1 MMNQSLFNKEDF
13 GQLARFKLLM
23 RQVHHCT
30 VDLSD
35 LVADPQ
41 YAKDTLDLAED
52 TDHEELMLLAIEL
65 RARLGLLSQTMQPE
79 PTPPSVPTAV
89 VNLPTPAVEAA
100 TAPNANERYRFSLR

>member
-1 MMNQSLFNKEDF
+1 MSHALFNKEDF

-41 YAKDTLDLAED
+41 YAKDTLDVAED

-65 RARLGLLSQTMQPE
+65 RARLGLLNHSTPQHQHAPTPIVATPPVAPTAPE
-79 PTPPSVPTAV
+79 PTKTDPKD
-89 VNLPTPAVEAA
+89 
-100 TAPNANERYRFSLR
+100 RYRFSLR

>member
-23 RQVHHCT
+23 RQVHHYT

-35 LVADPQ
+35 LVVDAQ
-41 YAKDTLDLAED
+41 YAKDTLDVAED

-65 RARLGLLSQTMQPE
+65 RARLGLLSNSMRPE
-79 PTPPSVPTAV
+79 PTPPSVPAPV
-89 VNLPTPAVEAA
+89 VTPPPPTVAA
-100 TAPNANERYRFSLR
+100 TTPNANERYRFSLR